1 MKEFCVLLV
10 VVVILPLENVVVVG
24 FNKFHGSLNL
34 ITIAKDERGEG
45 RCWAFEI
52 GFLDD

>member
-10 VVVILPLENVVVVG
+10 VVVILPLENVVVG

-34 ITIAKDERGEG
+34 ITIAKEEG